1 MSKTISLKLIPL
13 KLQACQCS
21 VNPAASDPSAVTSPF
36 YEPVCHLESGT
47 TYFSAC
53 LAGCSSSALL
63 GQNNATIFH
72 NCACLL
78 TDGATDENAY
88 VIPGVCPSDCNHVY
102 FSVLLFLNILFTF
115 VATMPG
121 LVASLR

>member
-1 MSKTISLKLIPL
+1 MF
-13 KLQACQCS
+13 QGCQCN

-36 YEPVCHLESGT
+36 YEPVCHLTSGT

-53 LAGCSSSALL
+53 MAGCS
-63 GQNNATIFH
+63 ATTAFGHANKTVFH
-72 NCACLL
+72 TCSCLP
-78 TDGATDENAY
+78 TRTAMDGSDDY
-88 VIPGVCPSDCNHVY
+88 VISGVCPSDCNHIY

-121 LVASLR
+121 LVASLRYAVLSLSE